1 MRKHILL
8 LTLFGALFAL
18 PAVAAEPTAEV
29 PDVGIVAEAPAP
41 TVTISGSRLRVQ
53 NGAGLT
59 LEVYNV
65 TGVRVFSAKITAG
78 DQAWDL
84 SLGRGCYI
92 VKVGKTVRK
101 ISVL

>member
-8 LTLFGALFAL
+8 LALAGILFTL
-18 PAVAAEPTAEV
+18 PAVAAEPTSEV
-29 PDVGIVAEAPAP
+29 PEASIVAEAPAP
-41 TVTISGSRLRVQ
+41 TVTISGTRLRVQ